1 MIMNAENIAKIL
13 LSTDAVKINVKEP
26 FTYTSGLKSPIYTD
40 NRVLISYPDERS
52 VIVDEFTELMNER
65 ALKPDYIAGTATAG
79 IPWAAFMA
87 ERLGLPMVYVRSKP
101 KGHGA
106 GRQIEGNLS
115 KGKSVLIIEDLIS
128 TGGSALNSVEAL
140 RNEGE
145 CVVHDVFAIFS
156 YGLDKSEEA
165 FSKASV
171 ALSTLTDIDVL
182 IKVALNSKKIDESDV
197 EAILRF
203 KKNPD
208 NWL

>member
-1 MIMNAENIAKIL
+1 MNAENIAKIL